1 MKARVESI
9 DALRGVFALLVLTFH
24 CSQWLDLSL
33 GYWMMSTL
41 RIWGVYAVE
50 GFFVISGMALY
61 LSVRTDQFST
71 PQGVKRFFIHRYAR
85 ILPLYGALFFI
96 HPGSSDFSVERLG
109 ELMMLFG
116 FWAPESSI
124 LVGGWSIGVE
134 FVFYFLFPLLVLSV
148 RDRVKRT
155 LMATAIAFVVL
166 VAWSVLFDIAPP
178 FYSQNSLYVTPLN
191 HFAFFIAGYSLGVM
205 YKRGIPLFVWIQSSR
220 YTLFFAIGL
229 FLFIGLVGSNEH
241 QVQVMG
247 GYRRLSVSLLLIPLV
262 GLIAC
267 TTLSGTIA
275 RFLGDISYALYLL
288 HPFVVFGLLPLL
300 GFENKWVNLVIVY
313 GLTIPAAFL
322 THRYF
327 EMPAQRYIRRLGHA

>member
-1 MKARVESI
+1 
-9 DALRGVFALLVLTFH
+9 
-24 CSQWLDLSL
+24 
-33 GYWMMSTL
+33 
-41 RIWGVYAVE
+41 
-50 GFFVISGMALY
+50 
-61 LSVRTDQFST
+61 
-71 PQGVKRFFIHRYAR
+71 
-85 ILPLYGALFFI
+85 
-96 HPGSSDFSVERLG
+96 
-109 ELMMLFG
+109 
-116 FWAPESSI
+116 
-124 LVGGWSIGVE
+124 
-134 FVFYFLFPLLVLSV
+134 
-148 RDRVKRT
+148 
-155 LMATAIAFVVL
+155 
-166 VAWSVLFDIAPP
+166 
-178 FYSQNSLYVTPLN
+178 
-191 HFAFFIAGYSLGVM
+191 M
-205 YKRGIPLFVWIQSSR
+205 YKQGIPLFVWIQSSR

-300 GFENKWVNLVIVY
+300 GFENKWINLVIVY
-313 GLTIPAAFL
+313 GLTIPVAFL